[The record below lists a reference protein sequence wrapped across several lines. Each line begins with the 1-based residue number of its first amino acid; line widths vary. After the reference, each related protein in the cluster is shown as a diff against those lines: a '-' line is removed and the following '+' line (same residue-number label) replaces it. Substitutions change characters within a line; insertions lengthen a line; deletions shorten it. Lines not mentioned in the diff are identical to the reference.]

1 MSKTLPESTSLLGTK
16 IGRSGE
22 ILRKSAFEQINDYQ
36 KKFSTVG
43 SFYEPLFK
51 DLMVDTFDP
60 KKAMETAKEL
70 FGKETANFVAIDGTV
85 YSKQLFDM
93 IIFFAGSYSCDGT
106 ILFSDKGPQ
115 VKYNERFMDDGRDIS
130 SCVPIFVNKIPDIDQ
145 TFLQVSDDDIE
156 AVKPVTD
163 EIVVNNTSIDTF
175 LMTFSEFYLA
185 YQFAKSGKYD
195 VIFLDRSIS
204 NMYSSLVYDTSKRK
218 LWQTHSSIV
227 GYVIDGQEIDINDIT
242 IARQHIVNEKLGL
255 PAPRGDYL
263 RYAILNLLKQKD
275 RKLGFEEICKSLALY
290 DEKRKKRAETY
301 LKKSVSENLVEEADQ
316 MYRLASKYKTTQD
329 RIAKLVD
336 ALGKKIFS
344 EDDPFILE
352 KNGEKQWIT
361 TLDIAFLTLFS
372 LNLLVE
378 ECWKKN
384 ILLIGMTKDTT
395 AREFKNH
402 VVPICIN
409 NKIWSSKLT
418 QEQLDA
424 IPNTD
429 RMTLQSLSL
438 HNHEKI
444 CPPWALIEYDAAF
457 VMAVPDFEKRPG
469 YVSGAVQNKITPS
482 RLFLRS
488 FVQLDQARFDKK
500 LRSNVLAIDR
510 VVYPKFDLLEK
521 DATAEFIH
529 EYSAEEPVKFILYR
543 NNKIKNP
550 IQNLVITILKSM
562 SSPSIPE
569 AFGHNKALYI
579 ADKVAKWHNE
589 QFRKIVESTGTL
601 ILNNRSSRDFV
612 FYMNTFRERRE
623 DFESTRK

>member
-1 MSKTLPESTSLLGTK
+1 MQNKSLLGTK

-22 ILRKSAFEQINDYQ
+22 ILRKSAFSQIDDYQ
-36 KKFSTVG
+36 KKFATVG

-51 DLMVDTFDP
+51 DLMVDSFDP
-60 KKAMETAKEL
+60 KDAAKTAKEL
-70 FGKETANFVAIDGTV
+70 FDKETVNFVAIDGTV
-85 YSKQLFDM
+85 YSKHLFDM
-93 IIFFAGSYSCDGT
+93 IIFFAGSYSCEGT
-106 ILFSDKGPQ
+106 MSFSDKGVG

-130 SCVPIFVNKIPDIDQ
+130 SCVPIFVNKVPEIDQ
-145 TFLQVSDDDIE
+145 TFLEVSEDDIE

-163 EIVVNNTSIDTF
+163 EIIVNNTNIDNF

-185 YQFAKSGKYD
+185 YQLAKSGRYD

-204 NMYSSLVYDTSKRK
+204 NMYSSLIYDTSKRK
-218 LWQTHSSIV
+218 LWETHSSIV
-227 GYVIDGQEIDINDIT
+227 GYIIDGQTIDINDIT
-242 IARQHIVNEKLGL
+242 IARQHIVNEKLKL

-275 RKLGFEEICKSLALY
+275 KKLTFEEICKNLSLD
-290 DEKRKKRAETY
+290 DEKKKSRAEKY
-301 LKKSVSENLVEEADQ
+301 LKKSVSENLVEEADET
-316 MYRLASKYKTTQD
+316 YNLAPKYKTTWD

-336 ALGKKIFS
+336 SLGKKIFS

-361 TLDIAFLTLFS
+361 TLDLAFLTLFS

-378 ECWKKN
+378 ECWQRN

-409 NKIWSSKLT
+409 NKIWPSKLT

-429 RMTLQSLSL
+429 RMLLQSLSM

-444 CPPWALIEYDAAF
+444 CPPWALIEYDSAF
-457 VMAVPDFEKRPG
+457 VMAVPDFEKRFG

-488 FVQLDQARFDKK
+488 FVQLDQAKFDKK

-510 VVYPKFDLLEK
+510 MVYPKFDLEK
-521 DATAEFIH
+521 DATTEFIH
-529 EYSAEEPVKFILYR
+529 EYSAQEPIKFILYK

-601 ILNNRSSRDFV
+601 ILNNKSSRDFV

-623 DFESTRK
+623 DFESSRK